1 MSHTQGPWASIENV
15 IYSDD
20 QFVAR
25 ATKAADAPLIASAPE
40 LLGVLRDIVQQ
51 ADFCGCDDISLSAA
65 RDLVE
70 KLKDV

>member
-1 MSHTQGPWASIENV
+1 MSHTQGPWAAIDHV
-15 IYSDD
+15 VYSDD
-20 QFVAR
+20 QLIA
-25 ATKAADAPLIASAPE
+25 KAAKMADATLIAAAPE

-70 KLKDV
+70 KLKGV